1 MSAVK
6 KTVAVTGHRDMSA
19 GIDAEKLENILVS
32 LIKKGYRTFYLGL
45 ALGFDTYCFRILF
58 LLKNKY
64 KIKLVGC
71 EPFEDQCAK
80 WSEEDKKIYR
90 LMCSFCD
97 ERVVIS
103 KEYTAG
109 CMMKRNRYMVD
120 NADVVLAYLKK
131 SSGGTYN
138 TVKYAVS
145 EGKEVIY
152 I

>member
-1 MSAVK
+1 
-6 KTVAVTGHRDMSA
+6 
-19 GIDAEKLENILVS
+19 
-32 LIKKGYRTFYLGL
+32 
-45 ALGFDTYCFRILF
+45 
-58 LLKNKY
+58 
-64 KIKLVGC
+64 
-71 EPFEDQCAK
+71 
-80 WSEEDKKIYR
+80 
-90 LMCSFCD
+90 MCSFCD

>member
-1 MSAVK
+1 M
-6 KTVAVTGHRDMSA
+6 
-19 GIDAEKLENILVS
+19 
-32 LIKKGYRTFYLGL
+32 
-45 ALGFDTYCFRILF
+45 LF

-71 EPFEDQCAK
+71 APFEDQSAK